1 MYKKFFDLLVT
12 KYRKVEGSNPEGL
25 DLLKIKQEAAEKVR
39 QQEKIIKFPEGGRD
53 GVPVKKQFD
62 KTKSLKAFKAIE
74 DAYEKACGWFS
85 K

>member
-1 MYKKFFDLLVT
+1 MYKKFFDLLVI
-12 KYRKVEGSNPEGL
+12 KYRKVEGSDPEGL

-53 GVPVKKQFD
+53 RVPVKKQFN
-62 KTKSLKAFKAIE
+62 KVKSLKAFKAIE
-74 DAYEKACGWFS
+74 DAYEKAHGWFA

>member
-25 DLLKIKQEAAEKVR
+25 DLLKIKQKAAEEVR

-53 GVPVKKQFD
+53 RVPVERQFGRS
-62 KTKSLKAFKAIE
+62 KSLRAFKAIE
-74 DAYEKACGWFS
+74 DAYEKAQGWFA